1 MKVQWGPFKESKID
15 RLSSYVRESPVTP
28 RRVEFAT
35 HEYGDVMSHKLIKH
49 GGKFG
54 VCADICAQKTMRRQ
68 LEISASSA
76 HKVFGVSFEN

>member
-1 MKVQWGPFKESKID
+1 M
-15 RLSSYVRESPVTP
+15 TP

-35 HEYGDVMSHKLIKH
+35 HEHGDVMSHKVIKR

-54 VCADICAQKTMRRQ
+54 VCADICAQKTTRCQ
-68 LEISASSA
+68 PEISVSSA